1 MQSAMKLPF
10 AILCAVP
17 FIMVLGNSMLVPL
30 LPVMRT
36 TLNVSLV
43 QVSLFITAFSLPAG
57 LVIPFAGF
65 LSDAYGRKPIMAPAL
80 LIYGLGGLLAG
91 LAAWLV
97 ASPYYLILGSRIL
110 QGIGAGGTYQL
121 AMALTS
127 DIFQSKE
134 RTKALGLL
142 EASNGL
148 GKVVSPIAGSLVGL
162 IAWFAPF
169 FVYGFLAIPIG
180 LAVWFFIKEPAGQ
193 DKNRV
198 TFRTYFRDLG
208 QVFQTRGLS
217 LLACILAGMVV
228 LFILFGVLSYV
239 SDILEASYGI
249 RGLSTGLLIAI
260 PVGTMALTSY
270 LSGSYLQ
277 QKAGNL
283 LKMTIV
289 AGLVLETAALVVMG
303 FFDNIYIFFLAM
315 VIMGMGT
322 GIVLPSVNTL
332 ITSVSAKERG
342 GITCL
347 YGSMRFFGVALGPPA
362 FGLAMTLSRLPL
374 FLGAAVLVGLIT
386 FLTATFIQT
395 EKMLPPELLPGH

>member
-1 MQSAMKLPF
+1 MKPSMKLPF
-10 AILCAVP
+10 AILCTVP

-36 TLNVSLV
+36 TLNVSLL

-80 LIYGLGGLLAG
+80 IIYGLGGLFAG
-91 LAAWLV
+91 LSAWLA

-121 AMALTS
+121 AMALTG

-134 RTKALGLL
+134 RTKTLGLL

-148 GKVVSPIAGSLVGL
+148 GKVVSPIAGSLAGL

-169 FVYGFLAIPIG
+169 FIYGFLAIPAG
-180 LAVWFFIKEPAGQ
+180 LAVWFFIKEPPEQANHKPAFG
-193 DKNRV
+193 K
-198 TFRTYFRDLG
+198 YFHDLF
-208 QVFQTRGLS
+208 QVFQTKGLS

-239 SDILEASYGI
+239 SDILEAGYGV
-249 RGLSTGLLIAI
+249 RGLGTGLLIAI
-260 PVGTMALTSY
+260 PVAAMAITSY

-277 QKAGNL
+277 QKAGNY
-283 LKMTIV
+283 LKMAVV
-289 AGLVLETAALVVMG
+289 AGLVLESASLVIMS
-303 FFDNIYIFFLAM
+303 FFDNIYIFFLAI
-315 VIMGMGT
+315 VVMGIGT

-332 ITSVSAKERG
+332 ITSVSSKERG

-362 FGLAMTLSRLPL
+362 FGLAMTLGRQPL
-374 FLGAAVLVGLIT
+374 FLGAAALVGLVT
-386 FLTATFIQT
+386 FLTATFIQA